1 MSTKTVAIVGG
12 GIAGLATALCFARKG
27 ISTRIFEK
35 SAELEEV
42 GAGLQLT
49 PNVTCI
55 LRDLGLLPALKELWL
70 EPDVVALASGLN
82 LKRLGTV
89 PVRENAEKRWG
100 APYAVLHRASL
111 QQVLA
116 NAVLQNPLC
125 SLILDQ
131 KVESPDAQVLR
142 DPCSG
147 QRPDL
152 LIAADGVWSRLRN
165 FVAGGPDVTFS
176 GNIAWRMTI
185 PQSEAPTF
193 IDLATVTA
201 FLAPKAHLVAY
212 PLRESKSINIVAIGS
227 GMEGA
232 EGWAAQ
238 SRAPQRA
245 LLEKS
250 FRGWN
255 GEIREM
261 LLNAKDATFWPLFEA
276 GIGRWHNDKDLVL
289 IGDAAHAMMPFSAQG
304 AAMAIEDAFE
314 LANLAAELPIAQAL
328 VQFELQRS
336 KRIAMVRKRGALNKF
351 AYHAAGPLR
360 IGRDMLLSLRPP
372 ASFARDLDWLYG
384 YRAPELVSSTAP

>member
-12 GIAGLATALCFARKG
+12 GIAGLAAALCFARKG

-35 SAELEEV
+35 SAVLEEV
-42 GAGLQLT
+42 GAGLQLP

-55 LRDLGLLPALKELWL
+55 LDDLGLLPALKERWH

-82 LKRLGTV
+82 LKQLGSV
-89 PVRENAEKRWG
+89 PVRDNAQKRWG

-125 SLILDQ
+125 SLTLDH

-147 QRPDL
+147 KRPDL

-185 PQSEAPTF
+185 AQNEAPAF
-193 IDLATVTA
+193 LSRETVTA
-201 FLAPKAHLVAY
+201 YLAPKAHLVTY
-212 PLRESKSINIVAIGS
+212 PLRETASINIVAIGS
-227 GMEGA
+227 GVDTS
-232 EGWAAQ
+232 EGWA
-238 SRAPQRA
+238 SRSGAPQKA
-245 LLEKS
+245 LLDRS

-255 GEIREM
+255 SAIRDM
-261 LLNAKDATFWPLFEA
+261 LLNAQDPTFWPLFEA
-276 GIGRWHNDKDLVL
+276 GVGRWHNDKDLVL

-314 LANLAAELPIAQAL
+314 LANLAAAMPVAQAL
-328 VQFELQRS
+328 KQFEQQRG

-351 AYHAAGPLR
+351 AYHAAGPFR
-360 IGRDMLLSLRPP
+360 IGRDVLLSLRPP

-384 YRAPELVSSTAP
+384 YRTPA